1 MKKLLNL
8 GALCLLAVLQS
19 CEEKGVL
26 IDFSDK
32 NNFVDTTYTAAVETP
47 QNRNVLVEEFTGA
60 SCTNCP
66 DGHATVASLIAT
78 NGERV
83 VAVAYHTFNGGAI
96 FKPVKELSG
105 HNSAYDFR
113 DSAATN
119 IGDVIFGGVTS
130 IPKAGIDRVT
140 VGSSK
145 LIDRNVWASEVNKR
159 LAIASPVNLYVTSSY
174 NSTDDLVSINVKAA
188 YTKSVSGKNILTLG
202 VIESDIIDAQ
212 KYPDSVDMHY
222 NHTHVFR
229 KCLTPFYGKA
239 VLDSVTTKQAGT
251 VYEYNYSFKPAPAW
265 KLENCKI
272 VAFISNNEADNKE
285 ILQAKEVKVK

>member
-26 IDFSDK
+26 I
-32 NNFVDTTYTAAVETP
+32 NGPENFVDTTYSATIETP
-47 QNRNVLVEEFTGA
+47 QSRNVLIEEFTGA

-105 HNSAYDFR
+105 HNSVYDFR
-113 DSAATN
+113 DSAATL
-119 IGDVIFGGVTS
+119 IGDIIFGGVTS
-130 IPKAGIDRVT
+130 IPKAGIDRVN
-140 VGSSK
+140 VSSSK
-145 LIDRNVWASEVNKR
+145 LIDRNLWASEFNKR
-159 LAIASPVNLYVTSSY
+159 LTIASPVNLYITSSY
-174 NSTDDLVSINVKAA
+174 NSTEDLVSVNVKVA
-188 YTKSVSGKNILTLG
+188 YTSAVANKNILTLG
-202 VIESDIIDAQ
+202 VIESDIVDAQ

-229 KCLTPFYGKA
+229 KCLTPYNGKA
-239 VLDSVTTKQAGT
+239 VLDTMATKKAGT
-251 VYEYNYSFKPAPAW
+251 VYVYNYSFKPAPAW

-272 VAFISNNEADNKE
+272 VGFISNFDGDNKE
-285 ILQAKEVKVK
+285 VLQAKEVKIK